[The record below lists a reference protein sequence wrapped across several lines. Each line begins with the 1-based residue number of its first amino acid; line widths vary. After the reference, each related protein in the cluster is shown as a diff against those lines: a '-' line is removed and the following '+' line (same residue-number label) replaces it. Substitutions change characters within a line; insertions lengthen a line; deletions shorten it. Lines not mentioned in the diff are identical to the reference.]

1 MSCSFFI
8 RLNSIPKWFIKN
20 IENRRKINPQ
30 IANMLDEVYVQVSQ
44 KGIDEVINKK
54 HLKELYKKYCE

>member
-1 MSCSFFI
+1 MTYNGKDWEKDTQLKYW
-8 RLNSIPKWFIKN
+8 RN